1 MFRSLGAAS
10 ATRLMLVSVLALS
23 ACSTAPRSVYQSEK
37 FTNTG
42 AGGAFS
48 HTYPASASATCE
60 AARRALLGQGYLV
73 PEAKAGRVDGQK
85 SFQPEANTHLE
96 IAFHVV
102 CAPDGNDD
110 AHSTAFVNAL
120 QDRYTLKRTSN
131 SASVGVGA
139 FGSVSLPFGSS
150 EDSLVKIAS
159 ETIPAGPFYD
169 RFFEL
174 IEHYL
179 GQVRET
185 GETPS
190 MSVTGKG
197 GNHAADKAA
206 EKTPDKIPDKV
217 PDRVSVP
224 DSPPS

>member
-1 MFRSLGAAS
+1 MFHSFGAAP
-10 ATRLMLVSVLALS
+10 AARLVLVSLLALG
-23 ACSTAPRSVYQSEK
+23 ACSTAPPSVYQSEK

-120 QDRYTLKRTSN
+120 QDRYTLKRTSS

-179 GQVRET
+179 EQVRET
-185 GETPS
+185 AEAQ
-190 MSVTGKG
+190 SVNVAGKG
-197 GNHAADKAA
+197 ESHAADKAA
-206 EKTPDKIPDKV
+206 GKALDKAPDKV
-217 PDRVSVP
+217 PDRVSAP